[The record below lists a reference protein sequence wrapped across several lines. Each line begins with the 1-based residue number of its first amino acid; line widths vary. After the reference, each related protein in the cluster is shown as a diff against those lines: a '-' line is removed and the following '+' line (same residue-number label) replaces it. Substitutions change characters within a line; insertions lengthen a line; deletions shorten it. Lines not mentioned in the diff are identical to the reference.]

1 MIHRTDVIKA
11 IQEHYNYQKYLEIG
25 IKGGTTFNIINCDF
39 KVGLDIRGVCNPTYV
54 NENEKQGGMSSD
66 DYFAD
71 SRYKH
76 ENFDLIFIDGDHTKE
91 QVEKDIDN
99 SLNRLLPNGTIVVHD
114 TNPPSEKWF
123 SPSMCGDGWEAFAK
137 LRSTREDLN
146 MFCVPDNFGI
156 GVIQRG
162 SQEIWKG
169 ELGSGWNFFNEN
181 KDDLMNMVSFE
192 SMKERLI

>member
-1 MIHRTDVIKA
+1 MS
-11 IQEHYNYQKYLEIG
+11 
-25 IKGGTTFNIINCDF
+25 TFVYMTRC
-39 KVGLDIRGVCNPTYV
+39 
-54 NENEKQGGMSSD
+54 
-66 DYFAD
+66 
-71 SRYKH
+71 
-76 ENFDLIFIDGDHTKE
+76 
-91 QVEKDIDN
+91 
-99 SLNRLLPNGTIVVHD
+99 
-114 TNPPSEKWF
+114 
-123 SPSMCGDGWEAFAK
+123 DGWEAFAK